1 MGILTWI
8 YLIPFLAAMI
18 IVFTPPEK
26 LRFIKWVALS
36 ATSVVLTLAIGLVV
50 LYLQRIGGIHG
61 SELMSGTRT
70 ELMFVERVAWFK
82 ALGIEYFIGV
92 DGISVAMICLTAI
105 VIFCGVLVS
114 WGVTNRAKEFF
125 AFLLVLV
132 TGVFGVFMSF
142 DLFLLFLF
150 YEVAVL
156 PMYLL
161 IGIWGT
167 GPKEYSAMKL
177 TLMLM
182 AGSAFILVGIL
193 AMFYYGG
200 LHSFNMIDLA
210 QVQIP
215 KEAQAWVFPMLFVG
229 FGILGALFPFHTWS
243 PDGHAS
249 APTAVSML
257 HAGVLMKLGGYGC
270 LRTVYM
276 LPEGAHAWAY
286 FFMVLTTINITYGA
300 FVAIQKKDLKYITA
314 YSSVSHCGFVL
325 FGLLALTATGLQGS
339 VLQSFSHG
347 IMTALFFG
355 LIGMIYGRTH
365 TRMIDEMGGIIK
377 VMPFLGVAYYIA
389 GFASL
394 GLPGFSGFI
403 AEVTVF
409 VGAFSIDDL
418 SVRILTVIATMSIVV
433 TAVYILRALGRMFFG
448 PIQNP
453 EHAKLTDAV
462 YWEKIPVGVLVFVL
476 AFIGMFPGWL
486 VRLIEYSLGPIMN
499 NLSRQI
505 M

>member
-1 MGILTWI
+1 MGILSCI
-8 YLIPFLAAMI
+8 YLIPFMAAMV
-18 IVFTPPEK
+18 IVFTPPKEV
-26 LRFIKWVALS
+26 RFIKWTALIASS
-36 ATSVVLTLAIGLVV
+36 AVLGVSVWLVFS
-50 LYLQRIGGIHG
+50 YLSRIGGING
-61 SELMSGTRT
+61 SEFMSGTRT
-70 ELMFVERVAWFK
+70 DLMFVEKAPWFE
-82 ALGIEYFIGV
+82 AFGIEYYLGV
-92 DGISVAMICLTAI
+92 DGISVAMILLTSI

-114 WGVTNRAKEFF
+114 WGVTERAKEFF
-125 AFLLVLV
+125 AMLLVLV

-182 AGSAFILVGIL
+182 AGSALILVGIL
-193 AMFYYGG
+193 ALYFYGG
-200 LHSFNMIDLA
+200 LHSFNIIELA
-210 QVQIP
+210 QVEFP
-215 KEAQAWVFPMLFVG
+215 MSMQAWVFPTLFIG

-276 LPEGAHAWAY
+276 LPEGAKSWAY
-286 FFMVLTTINITYGA
+286 FFMVLTTINILYGA
-300 FVAIQKKDLKYITA
+300 FAAIQKKDLKYITA

-325 FGLLALTATGLQGS
+325 FGLMSLTSVGLQGS
-339 VLQSFSHG
+339 VLQAFSHG
-347 IMTALFFG
+347 VMTALFFA
-355 LIGMIYGRTH
+355 LIGMVYGRTH
-365 TRMIDEMGGIIK
+365 TRYIDKMGGIIK

-403 AEVTVF
+403 AEVTIF
-409 VGAFSIDDL
+409 VGAFSVDDIG
-418 SVRILTVIATMSIVV
+418 VRILTILATCSIVV
-433 TAVYILRALGRMFFG
+433 TAVYILRAMGRMFFG

-453 EHAKLTDAV
+453 EHEKLTDAV
-462 YWEKIPVGVLVFVL
+462 YWEKIPIGILVFML
-476 AFIGMFPGWL
+476 ALVGMFPGWL
-486 VRLIEYSLGPIMN
+486 VRLIEYSLVPIMN
-499 NLSRQI
+499 NLSRQF